1 MVIAFFG
8 TPQFAVPTLEALIA
22 SRHQVALVV
31 TQPDRRRGRG
41 QKVTDAPVKAAARA
55 HGIPV
60 YQPDRLRDPE
70 VTETLRAYAPDA
82 GVVAAYGKLIPAGLL
97 SLPRLGMVNVHA
109 SLLPKCRGA
118 APVHRAIINGD
129 TETGVT
135 IMQVVEALD
144 AGDMLAKS
152 VRSIGLDETS
162 EAVERTLADDGARLL
177 LDVLNQIEAGTARA
191 EPQDPAASTYAP
203 RLTKEEGLIDWTLS
217 ARQIHNRVRGLYP
230 WPHAYSFLNGQRVIL
245 LETKVQPVGRS
256 ASPLDGA
263 RGALS
268 VVERAVAPDSA
279 EPAPQPGSA
288 PDSAESAPQPGSAP
302 RPGSVAVTGEA
313 IEVATGDGLI
323 AIIELQLEGR
333 RPMSTRDF
341 LAGHPV
347 QSGATF
353 GPPSGKSGS
362 GGPGP

>member
-22 SRHQVALVV
+22 SRHQVAIVV

-41 QKVTDAPVKAAARA
+41 QKVTDAPVKAAARL

-70 VTETLRAYAPDA
+70 VTDTLRAKAPDA
-82 GVVAAYGKLIPAGLL
+82 GVVAAYGKLIPADLL
-97 SLPRLGMVNVHA
+97 SLPRLGMINVHA
-109 SLLPKCRGA
+109 SLLPKYRGA

-129 TETGVT
+129 SETGVT
-135 IMQVVEALD
+135 IMQVVAALD

-152 VRSIGLDETS
+152 TRPIGPDETS
-162 EAVERTLADDGARLL
+162 EEVERALAEDGARLL
-177 LDVLNQIEAGTARA
+177 LDVLNQIEAGAARP

-203 RLTKEEGLIDWTLS
+203 RLTKEEGLIDWTLT
-217 ARQIHNRVRGLYP
+217 ARQIHDRVRGLYP
-230 WPHAYSFLNGQRVIL
+230 WPHAYSFLNGERVIL
-245 LETKVQPVGRS
+245 LRTRVAGGS
-256 ASPLDGA
+256 AS
-263 RGALS
+263 
-268 VVERAVAPDSA
+268 VAPDSAEPAPQPGSAADSA

-288 PDSAESAPQPGSAP
+288 PDSAGPALQPGSV
-302 RPGSVAVTGEA
+302 GITGDS
-313 IEVATGDGLI
+313 IEVITGDGRS
-323 AIIELQLEGR
+323 AITELQLEGR

-347 QSGATF
+347 QPGTTF
-353 GPPSGKSGS
+353 GP
-362 GGPGP
+362 

>member
-70 VTETLRAYAPDA
+70 VTDTLRAHAPDA
-82 GVVAAYGKLIPAGLL
+82 GIVAAYGKLIPAGLL

-109 SLLPKCRGA
+109 SLLPKYRGA

-152 VRSIGLDETS
+152 VRPIGPDDTS
-162 EAVERTLADDGARLL
+162 EDVERALADDGARLL
-177 LDVLNQIEAGTARA
+177 LDVLDQIEAGTARA

-230 WPHAYSFLNGQRVIL
+230 WPHAYSFLNGERVIL
-245 LETKVQPVGRS
+245 LKTKVVGRVPPS
-256 ASPLDGA
+256 
-263 RGALS
+263 
-268 VVERAVAPDSA
+268 
-279 EPAPQPGSA
+279 PAP
-288 PDSAESAPQPGSAP
+288 P
-302 RPGSVAVTGEA
+302 RRTRQMPGSVGITGDG
-313 IEVATGDGLI
+313 IDVVTGDGLI
-323 AIIELQLEGR
+323 AVTELQPEGR
-333 RPMSTRDF
+333 RPMSARDF

-347 QSGATF
+347 QPGTMF
-353 GPPSGKSGS
+353 GP
-362 GGPGP
+362 

>member
-31 TQPDRRRGRG
+31 TQP
-41 QKVTDAPVKAAARA
+41 AAARA

-70 VTETLRAYAPDA
+70 VTDTLRACAPDA
-82 GVVAAYGKLIPAGLL
+82 GVVAAYGKLIPGGLL

-109 SLLPKCRGA
+109 SLLPKYRGA
-118 APVHRAIINGD
+118 APVHRAIINGE

-152 VRSIGLDETS
+152 VRPIGLDETS
-162 EAVERTLADDGARLL
+162 EAVERALADDGARLL
-177 LDVLNQIEAGTARA
+177 LDVLDQIEAGTARG
-191 EPQDPAASTYAP
+191 EPQDPAAATYAP
-203 RLTKEEGLIDWTLS
+203 RLTKEEGRIDWTLS

-230 WPHAYSFLNGQRVIL
+230 WPHAYSFLDGQRVIL
-245 LETKVQPVGRS
+245 LKTKVQPVG
-256 ASPLDGA
+256 
-263 RGALS
+263 
-268 VVERAVAPDSA
+268 
-279 EPAPQPGSA
+279 
-288 PDSAESAPQPGSAP
+288 AP
-302 RPGSVAVTGEA
+302 RPGSVAVTGDA
-313 IEVATGDGLI
+313 IEVATGDGRI

-333 RPMSTRDF
+333 KPMSTRDF

-347 QSGATF
+347 QPGTTF
-353 GPPSGKSGS
+353 GP
-362 GGPGP
+362 

>member
-70 VTETLRAYAPDA
+70 VTNTLRAHAPDA

-109 SLLPKCRGA
+109 SLLPKYRGA

-129 TETGVT
+129 SETGVT

-152 VRSIGLDETS
+152 VRPIGPDETS
-162 EAVERTLADDGARLL
+162 ESVERALADEGARLL
-177 LDVLNQIEAGTARA
+177 LRVLDQIEAGTARA
-191 EPQDPAASTYAP
+191 EPQDPASSTYAP

-217 ARQIHNRVRGLYP
+217 AQQIHNRVRGLVP
-230 WPHAYSFLNGQRVIL
+230 WPHAYSFLDGERVIL
-245 LETKVQPVGRS
+245 LKTKPVGSS
-256 ASPLDGA
+256 ASVAAGGSA
-263 RGALS
+263 S
-268 VVERAVAPDSA
+268 MAPDSA
-279 EPAPQPGSA
+279 GPALQA
-288 PDSAESAPQPGSAP
+288 
-302 RPGSVAVTGEA
+302 GSVASTGDA
-313 IEVATGDGLI
+313 IEVVTGDGLI
-323 AIIELQLEGR
+323 AITELQPEGR
-333 RPMSTRDF
+333 RPMSARDF
-341 LAGHPV
+341 LAGHPLPP
-347 QSGATF
+347 GTTF
-353 GPPSGKSGS
+353 GP
-362 GGPGP
+362 

>member
-1 MVIAFFG
+1 MVIVFFG

-60 YQPDRLRDPE
+60 YQPDRLRDPD
-70 VTETLRAYAPDA
+70 VTDTLRAHAPDA

-109 SLLPKCRGA
+109 SLLPKYRGA

-152 VRSIGLDETS
+152 VRPTGPDETS
-162 EAVERTLADDGARLL
+162 ESVERALADEGARLL
-177 LDVLNQIEAGTARA
+177 LGVLDQIEAGTARA

-203 RLTKEEGLIDWTLS
+203 RLTKEEGLIDWTLT
-217 ARQIHNRVRGLYP
+217 ARQIHDRVRGLYP
-230 WPHAYSFLNGQRVIL
+230 WPHAYSFLNGERVIL
-245 LETKVQPVGRS
+245 LKTKV
-256 ASPLDGA
+256 L
-263 RGALS
+263 
-268 VVERAVAPDSA
+268 
-279 EPAPQPGSA
+279 PG
-288 PDSAESAPQPGSAP
+288 GSP
-302 RPGSVAVTGEA
+302 RPGTVAVIGDA

-347 QSGATF
+347 QPGTTF
-353 GPPSGKSGS
+353 GPPSRKSGS